1 MIPGDTPR
9 NLGDRIDS
17 WDDLFALRE
26 ARVHVVGAG
35 SVEGAHLLLFLADHG
50 FKNLVGHDFATPA
63 DFPRAFKR
71 VHVGWP
77 MADRER
83 MLARLLEVVDMH
95 YRDEYLGDIEGA
107 DAIGVTQGW
116 YLYDS
121 NAPLAARPDLQE
133 KFFSLVQL
141 YLGVAPGPVIGVT
154 GSQGKSTTTRL
165 LRDIL
170 LAAGRDV
177 IYAGNDRHGQQAL
190 DLLER
195 ANSDTH
201 LVLEI
206 SNRHLKMLHRSPSL
220 AVVTNVYPNH
230 LDEHGGWEGYVEAKT
245 GLVSYQHPGTDIAV
259 LNADLEVTRAMA
271 TRTPALKY
279 WFGESITDAASAP
292 DGGTVSGAL
301 GVGPDRLFGL
311 ALSDRP
317 EAEELGSFSM
327 PLSDVLVPGRH
338 NALNIAAAA
347 CAAMALGVSRADVVR
362 AVAEFRGLK
371 HRIQFIWGT
380 NDGVKFYDDLNST
393 TPTASEVA
401 LRTLGEN
408 IVWIL
413 GGQDKALDS
422 RALAATAKG
431 RVVQALALP
440 GAGTEAIVADLVDA
454 GIAVER
460 VDGFASAVRRA
471 VAVARPGDSVLLSP
485 ACPGFFSLYYVGQDE
500 DTGFKKLVKE
510 ATLPTSPP
518 ARKPP
523 A

>member
-1 MIPGDTPR
+1 MSTTPL
-9 NLGDRIDS
+9 NLGDRISS
-17 WDDLFALRE
+17 WDDLFALRGS
-26 ARVHVVGAG
+26 AVHVVGAG

-50 FKNLVGHDFATPA
+50 FKQLVGHDFSNPE
-63 DFPRAFKR
+63 DFARAFKR

-83 MLARLLEVVDMH
+83 MLERLLGAVEMR
-95 YRDEYLGDIEGA
+95 YRDNYLQDINSA

-121 NAPLAARPDLQE
+121 NRLLVEDSSLQE
-133 KFFSLVQL
+133 RFFSLVQL
-141 YLGVAPGPVIGVT
+141 YLGVAPGPVVGVT

-170 LAAGRDV
+170 VAAGRDV

-190 DLLER
+190 DLLEK
-195 ANSDTH
+195 ATDQTY

-206 SNRHLKMLHRSPSL
+206 SNRHLKMLHRSPGV

-230 LDEHGGWEGYVEAKT
+230 LDEHGGWEGYVAAKT
-245 GLVSYQHPGTDIAV
+245 GLVRYQRADRGDIAV
-259 LNADLEVTRAMA
+259 LNADLEVTRGMA
-271 TRTPALKY
+271 PQTPARKY
-279 WFGESITDAASAP
+279 WFGESVTPA
-292 DGGTVSGAL
+292 GGGFDFAGADGAL
-301 GVGPDRLFGL
+301 GLGTDALFGV
-311 ALSDRP
+311 ALSEGP
-317 EAEELGSFSM
+317 GAEALAGFLL
-327 PLSDVLVPGRH
+327 PLSEVPVPGRH

-347 CAAMALGVSRADVVR
+347 CAALAMGVSSEDVVS
-362 AVAEFRGLK
+362 AVAAFRGLK

-393 TPTASEVA
+393 TPTATEVA
-401 LRTLGEN
+401 LRTLEDN
-408 IVWIL
+408 IVWIV
-413 GGQDKALDS
+413 GGQDKGLDS

-431 RVVQALALP
+431 RVRRVVALP
-440 GAGTEAIVADLVDA
+440 GTGTDAIVSNLVDA
-454 GIAVER
+454 GIEVER
-460 VDGFASAVRRA
+460 VDDFTTAVRSAVSA
-471 VAVARPGDSVLLSP
+471 AQPGDSVLLSP
-485 ACPGFFSLYYVGQDE
+485 ACPGFFTLYYVGQDE

-518 ARKPP
+518 ARRPP